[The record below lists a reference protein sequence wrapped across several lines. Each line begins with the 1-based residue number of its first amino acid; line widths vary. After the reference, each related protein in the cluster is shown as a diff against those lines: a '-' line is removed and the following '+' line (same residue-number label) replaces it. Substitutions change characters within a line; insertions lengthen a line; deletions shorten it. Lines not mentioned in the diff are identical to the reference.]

1 VPEDSFAVHKSVRI
15 GLLGAAFDTG
25 NMGVSALAESATKC
39 ILYRWPEAEITLLD
53 SGCVVGEE
61 QLRIGDNALCIKKLP
76 IRFCRNVFLAN
87 HFIVLCFYAFLF
99 KLFNG
104 ERFKRFCARRNA
116 SLRDIM
122 QIDFVAD
129 IAGGDSFSDIYGM
142 HRFVLG
148 FLRKWLV
155 MLFNKDLI
163 MLPQT
168 YGPFKRSLARVMA
181 RYILKRAKL
190 IYSRDRAG
198 VEYVNSLLNNRGN
211 GKVRFVPDVAFVL
224 DARRPEHIDIEP
236 SADLRAQGSIVVG
249 LNISGLLFNGGYS
262 RNNMFGLRS
271 DYRELIY
278 AVIEMFLKR
287 QKVSV
292 LLVSHVFPP
301 ANNTVESDS
310 EACFKMYECFRK
322 TYPGK
327 IFMVKGEYDQSE
339 IKYII
344 GLSDF
349 FIGSRMHACIA
360 AISQGIPAVGIA
372 YSGKFYGVF
381 EGIGVADCVVDAGN
395 YDKKQVLEK
404 VESIFERK
412 DKIRENLNYAMPQV
426 KECVSGIF
434 AGRDEFSTS

>member
-1 VPEDSFAVHKSVRI
+1 VSENSFAVHKSVKI

-25 NMGVSALAESATKC
+25 NMGVGALAESAIKC
-39 ILYRWPEAEITLLD
+39 ILNRWPEVEITLLD
-53 SGCVVGEE
+53 SGPIVGEKK
-61 QLRIGDNALCIKKLP
+61 LRIGDKILCIKKLP
-76 IRFCRNVFLAN
+76 IRFCGNVFLEN

-116 SLRDIM
+116 SLRDVM
-122 QIDFVAD
+122 QIDLVAD

-142 HRFVLG
+142 RRFILG

-155 MLFNKDLI
+155 LLFNKDLI

-168 YGPFKRSLARVMA
+168 YGPFKRSLTIVMA

-198 VEYVNSLLNNRGN
+198 VEYVNSLLNNRGS

-236 SADLRAQGSIVVG
+236 STDLRSQESIVVG

-262 RNNMFGLRS
+262 RNNMFGLIS

-301 ANNTVESDS
+301 TNNAVESDS

-322 TYPGK
+322 IYPGR
-327 IFMVKGEYDQSE
+327 IFMVKGEYDQGE

-344 GLSDF
+344 GLCDF
-349 FIGSRMHACIA
+349 FIGSRMHTCIA
-360 AISQGIPAVGIA
+360 AMSQCIPAVGLA
-372 YSGKFYGVF
+372 YSGKFHGVF
-381 EGIGVADCVVDAGN
+381 ETVNLRECVVDMRSLK
-395 YDKKQVLEK
+395 DTQILEK
-404 VESIFERK
+404 IRLIFR
-412 DKIRENLNYAMPQV
+412 N
-426 KECVSGIF
+426 
-434 AGRDEFSTS
+434 RDEIRRQLEEIIPKVKQDVLNLMRDLDVA

>member
-1 VPEDSFAVHKSVRI
+1 VPENSFAVHKSVRI

-25 NMGVSALAESATKC
+25 NMGVGALAESVVKC
-39 ILYRWPEAEITLLD
+39 ILYKWPQAEIIMLD
-53 SGCVVGEE
+53 SDRGVYE
-61 QLRIGDNALCIKKLP
+61 QQRRIGDKYLCIKELP
-76 IRFCRNVFLAN
+76 IRFCKDIFLEN

-99 KLFNG
+99 KIIRG
-104 ERFKRFCARRNA
+104 ERFRRFCARRNE
-116 SLRDIM
+116 SLRRIM
-122 QIDFVAD
+122 QIDIVAD
-129 IAGGDSFSDIYGM
+129 ITGGDSFSDIYGM
-142 HRFVLG
+142 RRFLIG

-155 MLFNKDLI
+155 LLFNKDLV

-168 YGPFKRSLARVMA
+168 YGPFKRSLTRVMA

-198 VEYVNSLLNNRGN
+198 VEYVNSLLNNHGS

-224 DARRPEHIDIEP
+224 DARRPEHLDIEP
-236 SADLRAQGSIVVG
+236 STDLRSQESIVVG

-301 ANNTVESDS
+301 VNNAVESDS

-322 TYPGK
+322 IYPGR
-327 IFMVKGEYDQSE
+327 IFMVKGEYDQGE
-339 IKYII
+339 VKHII

-381 EGIGVADCVVDAGN
+381 ESIGVADCVVDAGN

-404 VESIFERK
+404 IESIFERK
-412 DKIRENLNYAMPQV
+412 DKIRATLNYAMPQV
-426 KECVSGIF
+426 KECVSEIF
-434 AGRDEFSTS
+434 AGG